1 MHQLPLPSSQ
11 PTANLHFMKSA
22 YELAMERL
30 ESNAPS
36 IHLTDEQKDR
46 IAAVEAKCKAD
57 IAAKELLL
65 QGEIAKASASGSGN
79 DVEQLRRQLADEIRR
94 FEEKRDREKEAIRE
108 GK

>member
-1 MHQLPLPSSQ
+1 
-11 PTANLHFMKSA
+11 MKSA

-30 ESNAPS
+30 ESKAPS
-36 IHLTDEQKDR
+36 IHLTEEQKDR

-65 QGEIAKASASGSGN
+65 QGEIAIATAAGSTD

-94 FEEKRDREKEAIRE
+94 FEEMRDRKKEAIRE